1 MTPETSPAAVDSVI
15 HECPPG
21 DENMTP
27 CCNRTPFE
35 LPRTDRMTVD
45 RSLVTCV
52 GPPVQVRTRLGG
64 AFCWSGLVAEIAA
77 DRAGGS
83 ETGVN
88 APNPWTPTDP
98 EEAA

>member
-1 MTPETSPAAVDSVI
+1 MTPETSPHTAVDSVT

-45 RSLVTCV
+45 RSLATCV

-64 AFCWSGLVAEIAA
+64 AFCWSGLVAEMAA
-77 DRAGGS
+77 ER
-83 ETGVN
+83 TVP

-98 EEAA
+98 EGEAA